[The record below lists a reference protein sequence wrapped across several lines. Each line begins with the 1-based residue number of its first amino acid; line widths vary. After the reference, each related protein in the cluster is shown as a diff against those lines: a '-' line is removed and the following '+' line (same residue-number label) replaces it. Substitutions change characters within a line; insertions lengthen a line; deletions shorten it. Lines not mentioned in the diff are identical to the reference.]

1 MDDIDGI
8 VREKIAGNNSELRVR
23 YTGNLSAGHGS
34 GYALGYKHRYSI
46 KVVTSTV

>member
-8 VREKIAGNNSELRVR
+8 VREKIAVNNSGLRVR
-23 YTGNLSAGHGS
+23 YTGSLSAGHGS
-34 GYALGYKHRYSI
+34 GYVRGYKHRYSI